1 MFPEYSELITRL
13 RQEDPQF
20 GQLFDQHCALDE
32 RIRNMEDRIVL
43 ASSMEIEVLKK
54 EKLHLKDMLYMK
66 LRHAAP
72 H

>member
-20 GQLFDQHCALDE
+20 GQLFDQHCALDQ
-32 RIRNMEDRIVL
+32 RIRNMEDRVEL

-54 EKLHLKDMLYMK
+54 EKLHLKDVLYQQLK
-66 LRHAAP
+66 RAAL